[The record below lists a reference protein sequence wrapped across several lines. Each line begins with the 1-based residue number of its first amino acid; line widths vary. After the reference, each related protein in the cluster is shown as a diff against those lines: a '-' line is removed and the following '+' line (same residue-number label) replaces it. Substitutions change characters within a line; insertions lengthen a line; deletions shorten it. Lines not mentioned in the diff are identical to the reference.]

1 MLGLLQRVVSGKA
14 PPHFSDVV
22 RRESRPIFPRCLRS
36 PGSRHSRQLQDPID
50 GSHSR
55 MMERSVLGLIYTYN
69 LLPEYVVGSGSI
81 STFQRKL
88 QNGLKQAA
96 ELDAGD
102 WQFLFRA
109 GIKQMS
115 VTSFQALFA

>member
-1 MLGLLQRVVSGKA
+1 
-14 PPHFSDVV
+14 
-22 RRESRPIFPRCLRS
+22 
-36 PGSRHSRQLQDPID
+36 
-50 GSHSR
+50 

-115 VTSFQALFA
+115 VTSFQALFG